1 MLLRLNITPQ
11 SDIDALAQY
20 WGKGCWATDV
30 RTIFQSL
37 QAIPNG
43 TWMSILMVLPPLPSA
58 EIYDFPS
65 PADNPLQGPP
75 VDRDCH
81 WTSFNFFRDVPDPNF
96 SKPEYVLKELENNY
110 APIPGDPRYGDI
122 AIFSKPNGDIVHS
135 AVYIAD
141 DICFSKNG
149 SSVIQPWTLSTLS
162 DLFQEYSILIPP
174 NQSLTVSYFRN
185 KRM

>member
-1 MLLRLNITPQ
+1 
-11 SDIDALAQY
+11 
-20 WGKGCWATDV
+20 
-30 RTIFQSL
+30 
-37 QAIPNG
+37 
-43 TWMSILMVLPPLPSA
+43 MVLPPLPSA